1 MNGIRSNTLVFD
13 DAQERGG
20 TILVF
25 FESDHEK
32 RELCDGET
40 EFVELTVMTRMSGM
54 STRV

>member
-1 MNGIRSNTLVFD
+1 MEFDSNTLVFD

-32 RELCDGET
+32 GELCDGET
-40 EFVELTVMTRMSGM
+40 EFVELTVMMRVSGM